1 MDRSVKTLACG
12 RAGICQFCGEHFSL
26 VQRFLSGAIQIP
38 TEGGVIGMKPEAVWI
53 EFGFGVCRAR
63 ACSRPSEK
71 RAATT
76 KVAPFHEKACQEAND
91 VA

>member
-53 EFGFGVCRAR
+53 EFGFRRRRIQKSKASLARMPARRAKRYTCVCAS
-63 ACSRPSEK
+63 AGSR
-71 RAATT
+71 
-76 KVAPFHEKACQEAND
+76 
-91 VA
+91 